1 MKNKPYGILIIA
13 ISILGVLVAQDPSPL
28 PEAPNQGP
36 ISGLICLALGG
47 GILVVKKYF
56 DRNK

>member
-1 MKNKPYGILIIA
+1 MKNKPYGIMLIA
-13 ISILGVLVAQDPSPL
+13 ISMLGVLTAQDPPPL

-36 ISGLICLALGG
+36 ISGLIWLALSG
-47 GILVVKKYF
+47 GILAAKKYF

>member
-13 ISILGVLVAQDPSPL
+13 ISILGVLVAQDPPPL

-36 ISGLICLALGG
+36 ISGLILLALGG

>member
-13 ISILGVLVAQDPSPL
+13 ISMLGVLVAQDPPPL

-36 ISGLICLALGG
+36 ISGLIWLALSG
-47 GILVVKKYF
+47 GILVAKKYF

>member
-13 ISILGVLVAQDPSPL
+13 ISMLGVLVAQEPPPL

-36 ISGLICLALGG
+36 ISGLLLLALSG
-47 GILVVKKYF
+47 GILAAKKYF

>member
-1 MKNKPYGILIIA
+1 MKNKPYIILIIA
-13 ISILGVLVAQDPSPL
+13 ISMLGILVAQDPPPL

-36 ISGLICLALGG
+36 ISGLLWLALSG
-47 GILVVKKYF
+47 GILVAKKYF

>member
-13 ISILGVLVAQDPSPL
+13 ISMLGVLVAQDPPPL
-28 PEAPNQGP
+28 PEPPNQGP
-36 ISGLICLALGG
+36 ISGLIWLAISG